1 VGRFNTQ
8 YIPESHMS
16 FLCLWIDG
24 NRLCE
29 SWVPCKWH
37 ENRRTPSNITQ
48 IKLPKQPAPLVSSLG
63 TVVYVKTDISSPF
76 SSVERRWLFFDRS

>member
-37 ENRRTPSNITQ
+37 ENRQTLSNIT
-48 IKLPKQPAPLVSSLG
+48 
-63 TVVYVKTDISSPF
+63 
-76 SSVERRWLFFDRS
+76 